1 MATKRKKR
9 RHRGAAGKANADL
22 TAHIRSLGLTGVA
35 QYQTWCRDHG
45 LNRALNKGWQ
55 ARRRERAI
63 AERAI
68 DAELTERE
76 LLQHIRELGLKT
88 VADYADAPPVPNP
101 RYVLCPT
108 CAVLIRDSD
117 RFGRKCLLQNR
128 LKKILGLCAGVPNF
142 SFELTA

>member
-68 DAELTERE
+68 DAELSERE

-88 VADYADAPPVPNP
+88 VADYADCADYAATPSRSQPP
-101 RYVLCPT
+101 LCPLHASHYSSPT
-108 CAVLIRDSD
+108 FV
-117 RFGRKCLLQNR
+117 
-128 LKKILGLCAGVPNF
+128 
-142 SFELTA
+142 